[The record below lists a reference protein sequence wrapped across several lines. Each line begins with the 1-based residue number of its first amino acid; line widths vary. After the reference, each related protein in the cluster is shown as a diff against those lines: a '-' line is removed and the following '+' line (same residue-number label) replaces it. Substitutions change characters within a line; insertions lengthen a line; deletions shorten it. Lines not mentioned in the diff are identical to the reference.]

1 MYSVFQAAPRLELI
15 PSLVIKP
22 RIFIMLALGDDDDTM
37 TSGFCFWLGV
47 RQREA
52 WIEIEDALN
61 IPVVFVMQTTVNKL
75 KNTWQMG
82 IHQRQ

>member
-37 TSGFCFWLGV
+37 TSGFWFWLGV

-52 WIEIEDALN
+52 WI
-61 IPVVFVMQTTVNKL
+61 
-75 KNTWQMG
+75 
-82 IHQRQ
+82 